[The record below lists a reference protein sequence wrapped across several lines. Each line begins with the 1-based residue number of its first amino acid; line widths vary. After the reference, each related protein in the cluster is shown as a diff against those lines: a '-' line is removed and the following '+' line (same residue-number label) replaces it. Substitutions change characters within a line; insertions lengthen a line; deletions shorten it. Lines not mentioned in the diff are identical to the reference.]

1 MRKLVSRLL
10 FPAMLGL
17 MTVSSASR
25 ADEAS
30 TDQKLGNLN
39 GGYFLL
45 HKLCHD
51 ESQLPLLLTV
61 KDTPKEIETFVDK
74 ISKMAKESLADLDR
88 IQEHDK
94 SLDFDRNPLPKI
106 ERDVRDSI
114 AGEKQHQLLFG
125 ATGPEFARA
134 LLVSQIEASS
144 YAENLTKV
152 LAGQEKDTDR
162 SKILSRLS
170 EKWRAIHEEAFALLR
185 NY

>member
-17 MTVSSASR
+17 MTVSLSLR
-25 ADEAS
+25 AEETS
-30 TDQKLGNLN
+30 TEQTNLN

-45 HKLCHD
+45 HKLCSD
-51 ESQLPLLLTV
+51 ESKLPLLLTV
-61 KDTPKEIETFVDK
+61 KDTPKEIETFADK
-74 ISKMAKESLADLDR
+74 ISKTAKETLADLDR

-94 SLDFDRNPLPKI
+94 SLDFDRNPLPRI

-125 ATGPEFARA
+125 AKGPEFARA

-152 LAGQEKDTDR
+152 LAGQEKDPSR
-162 SKILSRLS
+162 SKTLTRLS
-170 EKWRAIHEEAFALLR
+170 EKWRELHEEAFALLR

>member
-1 MRKLVSRLL
+1 MRKFVSRLL

-17 MTVSSASR
+17 MTVSSSSR

-30 TDQKLGNLN
+30 TAQKQENLN

-45 HKLCHD
+45 HKLCDD
-51 ESQLPLLLTV
+51 EAQLPLLLTV
-61 KDTPKEIETFVDK
+61 KDTPKEIVVFADR
-74 ISKMAKESLADLDR
+74 ISRTAKESLADLDR
-88 IQEHDK
+88 IQQHDK
-94 SLDFDRNPLPKI
+94 NLDFDRNPLPRI

-114 AGEKQHQLLFG
+114 KDEKQHQLLFG

-152 LAGQEKDTDR
+152 LAGQEKDAGR
-162 SKILSRLS
+162 SKMLTRLS
-170 EKWRAIHEEAFALLR
+170 EKWRQIHEEAFALLR